1 MSNFYNAY
9 QFLGCAWFYWTIS
22 LWLQIFI
29 QWIVSEKRGE
39 STIPE
44 IFWYL
49 SMAGSAILF
58 TYAIYRLDPVFIMG
72 QCSGLFIYARNIML
86 IYKRKDSWQ
95 RRPAKGLIS
104 QKLLPNKFA
113 D

>member
-1 MSNFYNAY
+1 MTNIMTQINFWVVIGFIG
-9 QFLGCAWFYWTIS
+9 QFLFGSRF
-22 LWLQIFI
+22 FV

-39 STIPE
+39 SVIPE

-49 SMAGSAILF
+49 SMAGSIILMV
-58 TYAIYRLDPVFIMG
+58 YAIYRRDPVFIVG

-86 IYKRKDSWQ
+86 IYKK
-95 RRPAKGLIS
+95 K
-104 QKLLPNKFA
+104 KLLATAPSEGFRVSHTTS

>member
-1 MSNFYNAY
+1 MTNIMTQVNFWVVIGFVG
-9 QFLGCAWFYWTIS
+9 QFLFGSRF
-22 LWLQIFI
+22 FV

-39 STIPE
+39 SVIPE

-49 SMAGSAILF
+49 SMAGSIILMV
-58 TYAIYRLDPVFIMG
+58 YAIYRRDPVFIVG

-86 IYKRKDSWQ
+86 IYRK
-95 RRPAKGLIS
+95 K
-104 QKLLPNKFA
+104 KLLATAPNEGFRVSHTTS

>member
-1 MSNFYNAY
+1 MSNFITHINFWVVLGFIG
-9 QFLGCAWFYWTIS
+9 QFLFGSRF
-22 LWLQIFI
+22 FI

-86 IYKRKDSWQ
+86 IYKKKR
-95 RRPAKGLIS
+95 
-104 QKLLPNKFA
+104 LLATAAGEGINLPKTA
-113 D
+113 AE

>member
-1 MSNFYNAY
+1 MTNVMTQVNFWVVIGFVG
-9 QFLGCAWFYWTIS
+9 QFLFGSRF
-22 LWLQIFI
+22 FV

-39 STIPE
+39 SVIPE

-49 SMAGSAILF
+49 SMAGSIILMV
-58 TYAIYRLDPVFIMG
+58 YAIYRRDPVFIVG

-86 IYKRKDSWQ
+86 IYKK
-95 RRPAKGLIS
+95 K
-104 QKLLPNKFA
+104 KLLATATNEGFRVSHTPS